1 MRLPSDGKMTQR
13 NGAEKRP
20 FRLVKFFTFSSLVV
34 MFTATIALSAIN
46 THWVKRILQQKN
58 EEYAHLL
65 VENLNHQIFM
75 QFIIPVV
82 LKYGKVQLREENQY
96 TRMDRVIRS
105 TIHSFNVEMVNIYDL
120 KNIISYSLD
129 KERIGKQEA
138 GGAAYDRAIDNQSSS
153 SLVRTGNFFQL
164 FLGIP
169 STTRIVTFAPLR
181 AEKPLSAISGPV
193 LGVVEI
199 IQDVSRDYEKIFK
212 LQLLII
218 ISCTFIMASLFI
230 VLRFVVKQG
239 EIIIEKRAAERL
251 KLEEKLQRAEH
262 LSAIGEMT
270 AGVSHEIRN
279 PLGIIKSSAELLR
292 KKMTKLKES
301 TTIVDIIVEE
311 SIRLNNIIR
320 DFLDFAR
327 PMTPD
332 LKPCAMEE
340 LIEKNIHFLKP
351 QAQEKN
357 ILIQNDI
364 QGTIPLIMGDA
375 NRLYQALLNLLL
387 NALQAVDD
395 GQRILICLN
404 ADNTHVHLTIQD
416 EGSGIDPEQ
425 LKKIWTPFFTTKEL
439 GTGLG
444 LGIVK
449 NIIESHRGSIHID
462 NALPTGTRVTIA
474 LPITEE

>member
-1 MRLPSDGKMTQR
+1 MIQPHST
-13 NGAEKRP
+13 EKRP

-46 THWVKRILQQKN
+46 THWVKRLLQQKN

-65 VENLNHQIFM
+65 VENLNHQVFL

-82 LKYGKVQLREENQY
+82 LKYGKVQLREKDQY

-129 KERIGKQEA
+129 KDRIGKKQPS
-138 GGAAYDRAIDNQSSS
+138 GTAYDKAIKNQSTSN
-153 SLVRTGNFFQL
+153 LVRTGNFLQL
-164 FLGIP
+164 LLGIP
-169 STTRIVTFAPLR
+169 NTTKIVTFAPLR

-193 LGVVEI
+193 LGVMEI
-199 IQDVSRDYEKIFK
+199 VQDVSRDYAKIFK
-212 LQLLII
+212 LQLLIVT
-218 ISCTFIMASLFI
+218 SCTFIMGSLFF

-239 EIIIEKRAAERL
+239 EIIIEKRAEERL

-279 PLGIIKSSAELLR
+279 PLGIIKSSAELLQ
-292 KKMTKLKES
+292 KKMTRLKES
-301 TTIVDIIVEE
+301 TTIVDIILEE
-311 SIRLNNIIR
+311 SIRLNNIIG

-332 LKPCAMEE
+332 LKPCSIEE
-340 LIEKNIHFLKP
+340 LIEKNLHFITQ
-351 QAQEKN
+351 QAKEKKIDFN
-357 ILIQNDI
+357 KQVH
-364 QGTIPLIMGDA
+364 GGIPLIMGDF
-375 NRLYQALLNLLL
+375 NRLYQAFLNILL
-387 NALQAVDD
+387 NALQATPP
-395 GQRILICLN
+395 GKTILIILC
-404 ADNTHVHLTIQD
+404 ADKTHVHLTIQD
-416 EGSGIDPEQ
+416 EGHGIDPED

-449 NIIESHRGSIHID
+449 NIIKSHRGNIHIS
-462 NALPTGTRVTIA
+462 NAQPEGTRVVIA
-474 LPITEE
+474 LPITEA

>member
-1 MRLPSDGKMTQR
+1 MVQKYST
-13 NGAEKRP
+13 EKRP

-65 VENLNHQIFM
+65 VENLNHQVFL

-82 LKYGKVQLREENQY
+82 LKYGKVQLREKSQY

-129 KERIGKQEA
+129 KDKIGKQEA
-138 GGAAYDRAIDNQSSS
+138 GGTAYDKAIENKFTSN
-153 SLVRTGNFFQL
+153 LVRTGNFFQL
-164 FLGIP
+164 LLGIP
-169 STTRIVTFAPLR
+169 NTTRIVTFAPLR

-193 LGVVEI
+193 LGVMEI
-199 IQDVSRDYEKIFK
+199 VQDVSLDYEKIFK
-212 LQLLII
+212 LQLLIV
-218 ISCTFIMASLFI
+218 ISCTIIMGSLFF

-239 EIIIEKRAAERL
+239 EIIIEKRAEERL

-279 PLGIIKSSAELLR
+279 PLGIIKSSAELLQ

-301 TTIVDIIVEE
+301 TTIVDIILEE
-311 SIRLNNIIR
+311 SVRLNNIIR

-327 PMTPD
+327 PMTPE
-332 LKPCAMEE
+332 LKPCSIED
-340 LIEKNIHFLKP
+340 LIEKNLHFITQ

-357 ILIQNDI
+357 IFFNKQIHGN
-364 QGTIPLIMGDA
+364 IPLIMGDA
-375 NRLYQALLNLLL
+375 NRLYQAFLNILL
-387 NALQAVDD
+387 NALQAMP
-395 GQRILICLN
+395 REKTILITLS
-404 ADNTHVHLTIQD
+404 ADRTHVHLTIKD
-416 EGSGIDPEQ
+416 EGHGIDPEH

-449 NIIESHRGSIHID
+449 NIIESHRGNIHIS
-462 NALPTGTRVTIA
+462 NAHPTGTKVDIS
-474 LPITEE
+474 LPITET

>member
-1 MRLPSDGKMTQR
+1 MIQTDRT
-13 NGAEKRP
+13 EKRP

-65 VENLNHQIFM
+65 VENLNHQVFL

-82 LKYGKVQLREENQY
+82 LKYGKVQLREKEQY

-105 TIHSFNVEMVNIYDL
+105 TIHSFNVEMVNVYDL

-129 KERIGKQEA
+129 KDRIGKKQPT
-138 GGAAYDRAIDNQSSS
+138 GTAYDKAVENQFTSN
-153 SLVRTGNFFQL
+153 LVRTGNFLQL
-164 FLGIP
+164 LLGIP
-169 STTRIVTFAPLR
+169 NTSKIVTFAPLR

-193 LGVVEI
+193 LGVMEI
-199 IQDVSRDYEKIFK
+199 VQDVSRDYAKIFK
-212 LQLLII
+212 LQLLIVT
-218 ISCTFIMASLFI
+218 SCTFIMGSLFF

-239 EIIIEKRAAERL
+239 EIIIEKRAEERL

-279 PLGIIKSSAELLR
+279 PLGIIKSSAELLQ
-292 KKMTKLKES
+292 KKMNKLKES
-301 TTIVDIIVEE
+301 TTIVDIILEE
-311 SIRLNNIIR
+311 SIRLNNIIG

-327 PMTPD
+327 PMTPN
-332 LKPCAMEE
+332 LKPCSIED
-340 LIEKNIHFLKP
+340 LIEKNLHFIS
-351 QAQEKN
+351 QQTQEKKIVFN
-357 ILIQNDI
+357 KEIHDE
-364 QGTIPLIMGDA
+364 IPLIMGDT
-375 NRLYQALLNLLL
+375 NRLYQAFLNILL
-387 NALQAVDD
+387 NALQATPPEKT
-395 GQRILICLN
+395 ILIILC
-404 ADNTHVHLTIQD
+404 ADKTHVHLSVQD
-416 EGSGIDPEQ
+416 EGHGIDPEN

-449 NIIESHRGSIHID
+449 NIIESHRGNIHIS
-462 NALPTGTRVTIA
+462 NAQPTGTRVDIA
-474 LPITEE
+474 LPITET

>member
-1 MRLPSDGKMTQR
+1 MIQQYST
-13 NGAEKRP
+13 EKRP

-65 VENLNHQIFM
+65 VENLNHQVFL

-82 LKYGKVQLREENQY
+82 LKYGKVQLREKDQY

-120 KNIISYSLD
+120 KKIISYSLD
-129 KERIGKQEA
+129 KDKIGKQEPN
-138 GGAAYDRAIDNQSSS
+138 GTAYDKAVENQFTSN
-153 SLVRTGNFFQL
+153 LVQTGNFLQL
-164 FLGIP
+164 LLGIP
-169 STTRIVTFAPLR
+169 NTTKIVTFAPLR

-193 LGVVEI
+193 LGVMEI
-199 IQDVSRDYEKIFK
+199 VQDVSQDYAKIFK
-212 LQLLII
+212 LQLLIVT
-218 ISCTFIMASLFI
+218 SCTVIMGSLFF

-239 EIIIEKRAAERL
+239 EIIIEKRAEERL

-292 KKMTKLKES
+292 KKITKLKES
-301 TTIVDIIVEE
+301 TTIVDIILEE
-311 SIRLNNIIR
+311 SIRLNNIIG

-327 PMTPD
+327 PMTPE
-332 LKPCAMEE
+332 LKPCSIED
-340 LIEKNIHFLKP
+340 LIEKNLHFITQ

-357 ILIQNDI
+357 IGFNKQVH
-364 QGTIPLIMGDA
+364 GKIPLIMGDF
-375 NRLYQALLNLLL
+375 NRLYQAFLNILL
-387 NALQAVDD
+387 NALQAIP
-395 GQRILICLN
+395 REKTILITLV
-404 ADNTHVHLTIQD
+404 ADKTHVHLTIQD
-416 EGSGIDPEQ
+416 EGHGIDPED

-449 NIIESHRGSIHID
+449 NIIESHKGNIHIS
-462 NALPTGTRVTIA
+462 NVQPTGTRVVIT
-474 LPITEE
+474 LPITEA

>member
-1 MRLPSDGKMTQR
+1 MIQKHNT
-13 NGAEKRP
+13 EKRP

-34 MFTATIALSAIN
+34 MFTATMALSAIN

-65 VENLNHQIFM
+65 VENLNHQIFL

-82 LKYGKVQLREENQY
+82 LKYGKVQLRETNQY

-129 KERIGKQEA
+129 KERIGKQEV
-138 GGAAYDRAIDNQSSS
+138 GGTAYERAVKNESSS
-153 SLVRTGNFFQL
+153 SLVRTGNLFQL
-164 FLGIP
+164 LLGIP
-169 STTRIVTFAPLR
+169 RTTRIVTFAPLR

-199 IQDVSRDYEKIFK
+199 VQDISRDYKKIFK

-218 ISCTFIMASLFI
+218 ISCAFIMGSLFF

-239 EIIIEKRAAERL
+239 EIIIEKRAEERL

-301 TTIVDIIVEE
+301 TTIVDIILEE

-332 LKPCAMEE
+332 LKPCAIED
-340 LIEKNIHFLKP
+340 LIEKNLHFLTP

-357 ILIQNDI
+357 LLIDKRI
-364 QGTIPLIMGDA
+364 HGPIPLIMGDA
-375 NRLYQALLNLLL
+375 NRLYQAILNILL
-387 NALQAVDD
+387 NALQAMPP
-395 GQRILICLN
+395 GKTILITLY
-404 ADNTHVHLTIQD
+404 ADTTHVRLTIQD
-416 EGSGIDPEQ
+416 EGSGIEPEH

-449 NIIESHRGSIHID
+449 NIIESHRGTIHID
-462 NALPTGTRVTIA
+462 NVRPTGTRVDIA
-474 LPITEE
+474 LPITER